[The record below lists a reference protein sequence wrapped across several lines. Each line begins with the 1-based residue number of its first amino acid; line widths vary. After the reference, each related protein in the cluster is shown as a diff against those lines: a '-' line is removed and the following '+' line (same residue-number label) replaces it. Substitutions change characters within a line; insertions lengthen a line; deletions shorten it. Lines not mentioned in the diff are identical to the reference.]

1 MDISSINGAYAKEL
15 KKNIGEINSIFEDT
29 AVSVDDMKQ
38 AILDIIEP
46 AWIDVT
52 AKPRFKVFLENCR
65 TKLDVYNLC
74 WNSIC
79 KAMRYGKASTY

>member
-1 MDISSINGAYAKEL
+1 MDISKVGGAYSKEL
-15 KKNIGEINSIFEDT
+15 KENIGTITELFEDSTVST
-29 AVSVDDMKQ
+29 AAMKQ

-46 AWIDVT
+46 AWIDVN
-52 AKPRFKVFLENCR
+52 AKPRFKYFLDNCR

-79 KAMRYGKASTY
+79 KAMRYGKAV